1 MICIAIPSRGRPQFL
16 RQLVSSALSTASVPS
31 NVVISYY
38 LNDDDPE
45 LQNYVDTLKH
55 LNQAHGNSV
64 RWKIGPDQN
73 TVLSWEQICD
83 SVDADYYMLAGDEVT
98 FETPGWDK
106 KFDET
111 KQKYPDGIF
120 CMSMYCGRG
129 ESRLNENV
137 TPVVTKQWRQALG
150 YFWGPMFWHWNVDQ
164 WSGDLA
170 KAVDRFEYRSDIT
183 VRIKK
188 IKKDSTGLRNR
199 SAGIFNRDEWTYKKC
214 KEIYFPGDVEKLRRA
229 LKQS

>member
-16 RQLVSSALSTASVPS
+16 NQLVNTALSTATDPK
-31 NVVISYY
+31 NIVISYY
-38 LNDDDPE
+38 LNDDDPQ
-45 LQNYVDTLKH
+45 LQTYVDTLKKLTQEH
-55 LNQAHGNSV
+55 NDSV
-64 RWKIGPDQN
+64 QWKVGPDQN
-73 TVLSWEQICD
+73 TVLSWEQICE
-83 SVDADYYMLAGDEVT
+83 SIDADYYMLAGDEVT
-98 FETPGWDK
+98 FETQGWDK
-106 KFDET
+106 KFEQT

-164 WSGDLA
+164 WTGDLA
-170 KAVDRFEYRSDIT
+170 KAVDRFDYRSDIT

-188 IKKDSTGLRNR
+188 IKKDPTGQRNR
-199 SAGIFNRDEWTYKKC
+199 SAGIFNRDTWTYSKC
-214 KEIYFPGDVEKLRRA
+214 KEIYFPGDVEKLKLA
-229 LKQS
+229 IKQS